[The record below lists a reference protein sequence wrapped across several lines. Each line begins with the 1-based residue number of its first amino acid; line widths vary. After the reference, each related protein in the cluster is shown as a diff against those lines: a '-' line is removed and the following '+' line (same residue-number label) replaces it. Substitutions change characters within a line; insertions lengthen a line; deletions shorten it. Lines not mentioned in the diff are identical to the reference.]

1 MDRNK
6 LLVRVEGKICCSELP
21 NRKIAADLLFFSAHE
36 IVSKLPISIYTARS
50 CMKTISRSDVCLP
63 VNRVWAFRSRS
74 NRLTICRPHP
84 ISALNPLMLLTRT
97 LFFLNVNNNWFQVS
111 KVLTPQKY
119 SDLRHWVEQK
129 NKFWQFANFL
139 QRGHRWPLVCLRSY
153 LFATLR
159 QTGNKIYSV

>member
-6 LLVRVEGKICCSELP
+6 LLVRAEGKICCSELP

-36 IVSKLPISIYTARS
+36 IVSKLPIFIYTARS

-97 LFFLNVNNNWFQVS
+97 LFFLNVNNNWFQVL

-129 NKFWQFANFL
+129 TNFDSS
-139 QRGHRWPLVCLRSY
+139 QIS
-153 LFATLR
+153 
-159 QTGNKIYSV
+159 YSVGTGGHWYVYVLVYLRRCAKQEIK